1 MDKIRDE
8 LDPRLADSFDASLA
22 RLETRL
28 RFARSEIEMFTHNES
43 SKTTL
48 NKISFNLTKLKK
60 ARYSVFEE
68 HIRRTVSELAD
79 WQSEFDPSWLFL
91 IRLTSEKIDTALTQ
105 QLQSPMKAPILHDIR
120 AIRAVLRDI
129 ENFPEN
135 ESLVFRDQSLI
146 SPGRSSLPYS
156 SLEATTTSTSAQNVL
171 LDTTTYPSAVDAD
184 DMMGQVCD
192 LARILMHGEPSTLGL
207 LKCLG
212 ALKINVAA
220 VESRQYQL
228 IYVLPPNMNQPAT
241 LRHLLLK
248 ASPSLE
254 AKFCLA
260 RAMTRG
266 VASVHAAGFVHKN
279 IRPETVLSLHE
290 KGDSLPTAFLVG
302 FERFRAAKPGRTT
315 LTGDMIWYRNL
326 YRHPMRQGR
335 HPDEMYQM
343 QHDIYS
349 LGVCLLELGLWHSFV
364 LQTDPPVT
372 GPLLEISAEL
382 GLNNKRQ
389 AALDIKRKLISL
401 ATEKLPELMGLTYT
415 EVVISCLTCLDSK
428 ATNKFAS
435 EMDIRD
441 QDGILVGVAFI
452 EQIFRKLLSIHI

>member
-1 MDKIRDE
+1 M
-8 LDPRLADSFDASLA
+8 
-22 RLETRL
+22 
-28 RFARSEIEMFTHNES
+28 
-43 SKTTL
+43 TL
-48 NKISFNLTKLKK
+48 NKISFNLARLKK

-91 IRLTSEKIDTALTQ
+91 IRLTSDKIDTALTQ

-129 ENFPEN
+129 EIFPEN
-135 ESLVFRDQSLI
+135 EPLVFKDQSFI

-156 SLEATTTSTSAQNVL
+156 SLEATTTSTSVQNIL

-184 DMMGQVCD
+184 DMTGQVCD
-192 LARILMHGEPSTLGL
+192 LARILMQGEPSTLGL

-212 ALKINVAA
+212 VLKVNVAA
-220 VESRQYQL
+220 GEPRQYQL

-241 LRHLLLK
+241 LRHLFLN

-254 AKFCLA
+254 VKFCLA

-302 FERFRAAKPGRTT
+302 FERFRAAKPSRTT

-364 LQTDPPVT
+364 LQADPPVT
-372 GPLLEISAEL
+372 GHLLEISAEL
-382 GLNNKRQ
+382 RLNNKRQ
-389 AALDIKRKLISL
+389 AALDIKKKLILL

-415 EVVISCLTCLDSK
+415 EVVISCLTCLDSI

-435 EMDIRD
+435 DMDIRD
-441 QDGILVGVAFI
+441 QDGILIGVAFI